1 MKKINRYPGIQP
13 FSRDYRSVFFG
24 RSDDIEGLYKYLNVN
39 KLTVLHGKSGLG
51 KSSLLNAGL
60 IPKFEENNNF
70 LTVFVRFGSY
80 QEGTTETPKSI
91 FTARIKE
98 ELIDADSIF
107 FEDLN
112 IENPSVW
119 QYFKTLQ
126 WDFKDFDGVL
136 LVLDQF
142 EEVFTYPKAAVE
154 EFGREFSELVNDRIP
169 EHFQK
174 QLYKI
179 ADNSNQYLEDN
190 ADKIQFTNNEMA
202 LKILVGI
209 RSDRLSYLDRLSDY
223 LPNILKN
230 LYGLLP
236 LNRTQA
242 EEAITAPAEKKL
254 DDLEKRLFGNVAFGT
269 APFSYDSVFLEHIL
283 DFLSK
288 GYHQTIEPFLLQII
302 CQEIEAVVQQRAL
315 STITAADIDS
325 LDNVVRNYYTNI
337 VKGTATKDNSATNF
351 TEFEQLIV
359 RYLVETQLINT
370 SSTPN
375 TRISLDQAVLEKRGA
390 TTKILATLVDRRLL
404 RQEPN
409 TVSGMSYEVSHDTL
423 IDPILQSALELGDL
437 EKQLTTYYNL
447 KVDDAEQ
454 DLINAYFLSTTND
467 NDKINLDDFATLL
480 EDQIVQLNDGELALY
495 SMFKDIAA
503 KRQNER
509 NVAAIQVQTKK
520 TKQARGA
527 AILAAII
534 GVVAIVLFFYGQQQ
548 RVKAEENYGAA
559 MQEKADKEKQDV
571 KEILRIGTSFEEAE
585 YYEDALILYDSATL
599 VLKDTIHLQHDI
611 AETNS
616 LVKLLEERRTSA
628 KDKLN

>member
-209 RSDRLSYLDRLSDY
+209 RSDRLSL
-223 LPNILKN
+223 
-230 LYGLLP
+230 GC
-236 LNRTQA
+236 
-242 EEAITAPAEKKL
+242 
-254 DDLEKRLFGNVAFGT
+254 
-269 APFSYDSVFLEHIL
+269 
-283 DFLSK
+283 
-288 GYHQTIEPFLLQII
+288 TIEYKKFPNFL
-302 CQEIEAVVQQRAL
+302 
-315 STITAADIDS
+315 
-325 LDNVVRNYYTNI
+325 Y
-337 VKGTATKDNSATNF
+337 
-351 TEFEQLIV
+351 LI
-359 RYLVETQLINT
+359 
-370 SSTPN
+370 
-375 TRISLDQAVLEKRGA
+375 
-390 TTKILATLVDRRLL
+390 
-404 RQEPN
+404 
-409 TVSGMSYEVSHDTL
+409 
-423 IDPILQSALELGDL
+423 
-437 EKQLTTYYNL
+437 
-447 KVDDAEQ
+447 
-454 DLINAYFLSTTND
+454 
-467 NDKINLDDFATLL
+467 
-480 EDQIVQLNDGELALY
+480 
-495 SMFKDIAA
+495 
-503 KRQNER
+503 
-509 NVAAIQVQTKK
+509 
-520 TKQARGA
+520 
-527 AILAAII
+527 
-534 GVVAIVLFFYGQQQ
+534 
-548 RVKAEENYGAA
+548 
-559 MQEKADKEKQDV
+559 
-571 KEILRIGTSFEEAE
+571 
-585 YYEDALILYDSATL
+585 
-599 VLKDTIHLQHDI
+599 
-611 AETNS
+611 
-616 LVKLLEERRTSA
+616 
-628 KDKLN
+628 

>member
-1 MKKINRYPGIQP
+1 
-13 FSRDYRSVFFG
+13 
-24 RSDDIEGLYKYLNVN
+24 
-39 KLTVLHGKSGLG
+39 
-51 KSSLLNAGL
+51 
-60 IPKFEENNNF
+60 
-70 LTVFVRFGSY
+70 
-80 QEGTTETPKSI
+80 
-91 FTARIKE
+91 
-98 ELIDADSIF
+98 
-107 FEDLN
+107 
-112 IENPSVW
+112 
-119 QYFKTLQ
+119 
-126 WDFKDFDGVL
+126 
-136 LVLDQF
+136 
-142 EEVFTYPKAAVE
+142 
-154 EFGREFSELVNDRIP
+154 
-169 EHFQK
+169 
-174 QLYKI
+174 
-179 ADNSNQYLEDN
+179 
-190 ADKIQFTNNEMA
+190 
-202 LKILVGI
+202 
-209 RSDRLSYLDRLSDY
+209 LDRLSDY

-351 TEFEQLIV
+351 TEFEQLII

-527 AILAAII
+527 AILAAVI

>member
-112 IENPSVW
+112 IENPSIW

-136 LVLDQF
+136 LALDQF

-351 TEFEQLIV
+351 TEFEQLII

-527 AILAAII
+527 AILAAVI

>member
-112 IENPSVW
+112 IENPSIW

-351 TEFEQLIV
+351 TEFEQLII

-467 NDKINLDDFATLL
+467 NDKINLDDFAALL

>member
-112 IENPSVW
+112 IENPSIW

-174 QLYKI
+174 QLYET

>member
-599 VLKDTIHLQHDI
+599 VLKDTIHLQHDT

-628 KDKLN
+628 EDKLN

>member
-112 IENPSVW
+112 IENPSIW

-302 CQEIEAVVQQRAL
+302 CQEIEAVVQQWAL

>member
-1 MKKINRYPGIQP
+1 MQP

-24 RSDDIEGLYKYLNVN
+24 RSDDIEGLYKYLNVH

-80 QEGTTETPKSI
+80 QDGSTATPKSI
-91 FTARIKE
+91 FVNRIKE
-98 ELIDADSIF
+98 ELIDENSLF

-112 IENPSVW
+112 LKNPSIW

-126 WDFKDFDGVL
+126 WDFQDFDGVL

-169 EHFQK
+169 EDFQK
-174 QLYKI
+174 RLYET
-179 ADNSNQYLEDN
+179 ADNSNQYLENN
-190 ADKIQFTNNEMA
+190 ADKIQFTNNDMA

-242 EEAITAPAEKKL
+242 REAIAAPAQKQL
-254 DDLEKRLFGNVAFGT
+254 DDLEKRLFGNVAFAT
-269 APFSYDSVFLEHIL
+269 SPFAYNSAFLDHIL

-302 CQEIEAVVQQRAL
+302 CQEVEAVVQQRQL
-315 STITAADIDS
+315 STISKTDIDS
-325 LDNVVRNYYTNI
+325 LDNVVQNYYTNI
-337 VKGTATKDNSATNF
+337 VKGTTTQDNQATNF

-390 TTKILATLVDRRLL
+390 TTNILTTLVDKRLL

-423 IDPILQSALELGDL
+423 IDPILQSALALGDL
-437 EKQLTTYYNL
+437 EEQLTNYY
-447 KVDDAEQ
+447 KMHVSEKGQ
-454 DLINAYFLSTTND
+454 YLINAYFLFGEDLGKNINFND
-467 NDKINLDDFATLL
+467 FKPLL
-480 EDQIVQLNDGELALY
+480 QTQIVRKGDADFELYA
-495 SMFKDIAA
+495 MFKDIAT
-503 KRQNER
+503 KLQNER
-509 NVAAIQVQTKK
+509 NAAAIQAETTKRK
-520 TKQARGA
+520 RATGL
-527 AILAAII
+527 AILAGIV
-534 GVVAIVLFFYGQQQ
+534 GVIAIVLFFYGQKQ
-548 RVKAEENYGAA
+548 RLKAEENFGVA
-559 MQEKADKEKQDV
+559 MQEKAAKDKQDV
-571 KEILRIGTSFEEAE
+571 EEILRIGTSFEEAE
-585 YYEDALILYDSATL
+585 YYQDAKMLYDSATVIL
-599 VLKDTIHLQHDI
+599 QKDIHLEYDTVQ
-611 AETNS
+611 TNS
-616 LVKLLEERRTSA
+616 LMKELERRIDEIE
-628 KDKLN
+628 KKE

>member
-112 IENPSVW
+112 IENPSIW

-136 LVLDQF
+136 LALDQF

-169 EHFQK
+169 EQFQK

-254 DDLEKRLFGNVAFGT
+254 DDLEKRLFGNVAFGI

-467 NDKINLDDFATLL
+467 NDKINLDDFAALL

>member
-390 TTKILATLVDRRLL
+390 TTKILTTLVDRRLL

-527 AILAAII
+527 AILAAVI

>member
-112 IENPSVW
+112 IENPSIW

-302 CQEIEAVVQQRAL
+302 CQEIEAVVQQWAL

-351 TEFEQLIV
+351 TEFEQLII

-527 AILAAII
+527 AILAAVI

>member
-112 IENPSVW
+112 IENPSIW

-599 VLKDTIHLQHDI
+599 VLKDTIHLQHDT

-628 KDKLN
+628 EDKLN

>member
-527 AILAAII
+527 AILAAVI

>member
-527 AILAAII
+527 AILAAVI

-548 RVKAEENYGAA
+548 RVKAEESYGAA

>member
-302 CQEIEAVVQQRAL
+302 CQEIEAVVQQWAL

-351 TEFEQLIV
+351 TEFEQLII

>member
-112 IENPSVW
+112 IENPSIW

-527 AILAAII
+527 AILAAVI